1 MDTDLPRN
9 ANCIITLSKTAHL
22 SFSFLPSD
30 IDTDWSCPFIALW
43 ISMIQIGISSTYAD
57 IRSIEAWGISD
68 YYKILLFARNVLLS
82 ALWYGDING
91 SVIRDG
97 RLNKEKNKFQE
108 NVIFI
113 LPWRDISVEGM
124 ME

>member
-1 MDTDLPRN
+1 
-9 ANCIITLSKTAHL
+9 
-22 SFSFLPSD
+22 
-30 IDTDWSCPFIALW
+30 
-43 ISMIQIGISSTYAD
+43 MIQIGISSTYAD

-113 LPWRDISVEGM
+113 LP
-124 ME
+124 